1 MQLRRGIAVLKISLV
16 FQCAVEDIPKAVGTP
31 SQIIA
36 HFGLVLHPFLFT

>member
-1 MQLRRGIAVLKISLV
+1 MSV
-16 FQCAVEDIPKAVGTP
+16 FLTSDPYHHIPKAVGTP